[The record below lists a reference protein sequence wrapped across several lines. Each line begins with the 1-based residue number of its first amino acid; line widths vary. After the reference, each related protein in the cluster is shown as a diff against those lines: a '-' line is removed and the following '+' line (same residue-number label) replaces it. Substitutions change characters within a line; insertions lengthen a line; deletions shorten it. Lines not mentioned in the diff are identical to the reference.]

1 MMKINNYKIKKK
13 MNKFKKLKKNHLMM
27 INRNLIKIN
36 KQNIYKENYIILK
49 VSKN

>member
-1 MMKINNYKIKKK
+1 MMKINNYKIKKT
-13 MNKFKKLKKNHLMM
+13 MNKFKKLKKSHLMM

-36 KQNIYKENYIILK
+36 KQNIYKEDYNILK